1 MPFLRVAL
9 DVPIPALF
17 DYQVVDGADCLGR
30 RVIVP
35 FGRKSLVGVVLEVA
49 DTTDFDPAKV
59 KAVREVLRDTPPLP
73 AAWLE
78 LLRFCASYYQHPL
91 GAAALSALP
100 GKFKL
105 AQAFDPL
112 LWTRLRWVGAAPDL
126 PRRERVK
133 TMLAGALAESAR
145 FGCDLVSASPKALHY
160 LAEWQAA
167 GFLSEAAAPELVVAD
182 APVLNPEQQ
191 AAADAITAAI
201 AASTA
206 LRLAAAPIAASAPQS
221 VSQPANDGVSSVA
234 AASAGAGAAGGGVTA
249 ASESGAA
256 AAIAT
261 QGAAADE
268 STGLAGPAHS
278 ADPADSHAC
287 AMLAGQA
294 GPGDAAAHARL
305 GGAGSL
311 PVASASNGMANKGV
325 ALVAG
330 HAAHL
335 GAASSATSGAAVP
348 GYTPFLLHGVTG
360 SGKTEVYLH
369 VTAQALRRGR
379 QVLIMVPE
387 INLTPRLLDN
397 FRQRFPASRI
407 VALHSA
413 LNESERLHHWL
424 LAHTGAADIVLGTRL
439 AILCSMPRLG
449 LIVVDEEHDPSFK
462 QQEGMRYSARDLSVF
477 RAKNEGV
484 PVVLGSA
491 TPALETYAHALSG
504 RYTRLLLKTRA
515 VPEAALPRVSL
526 IDLNL
531 TPVEHG
537 IAAPIWAAIR
547 TRLERGE
554 QSLVFLNRRGFA
566 PVLSCPSCG
575 WVSACLRCT
584 SYLVLHRGRG
594 MLTGGKLVC
603 HHCGWEEKVPEACP
617 TCGNIDIRA
626 YGQGTQRLESQ
637 IAEANPTAR
646 VLRIDRDSTARKG
659 EAEALLGQAHAG
671 EVDIL
676 VGTQMLAKGHDFK
689 NLTLVAAVNVDSAL
703 FSADFRASER
713 LFAQLMQVAGR
724 AGRAEKPGEVLIQT
738 RKPDHPL
745 FQSVIAADY
754 DRFAQSLLRE
764 RQSAGLPPAAF
775 QAMLR
780 VEAAKLDTALD
791 FLKAAAQSGVES
803 SGVTLYDPV
812 PMNLTRL
819 MNVERAQL
827 MAESPSRPALQAF
840 LTRWVEWLYDNAPR
854 SVRWH
859 VEVDPLEI

>member
-1 MPFLRVAL
+1 MAFLRVAL
-9 DVPIPALF
+9 DVPIPELF
-17 DYQVVDGADCLGR
+17 DYRAGETLTDPADSLGR

-35 FGRKSLVGVVLEVA
+35 FGRKSLVGVVLAVA
-49 DTTDFDPAKV
+49 ETSNFDPAKI
-59 KAVREVLRDTPPLP
+59 KPVREVLRDTPPLS
-73 AAWLE
+73 ARWLE
-78 LLRFCASYYQHPL
+78 LLRFCASYYQYPL
-91 GAAALSALP
+91 GAAALAALP
-100 GKFKL
+100 GKFKA
-105 AQAFDPL
+105 AQAYDPL
-112 LWTRLRWVGAAPDL
+112 LWTRLTWQGAPLEL
-126 PRRERVK
+126 PKRERVK
-133 TMLAGALAESAR
+133 SMLAATLAQAPQFGADLA
-145 FGCDLVSASPKALHY
+145 SASPKALHY

-167 GFLSEAAAPELVVAD
+167 GHLHVALAPALVVAE
-182 APVLNPEQQ
+182 APVLNAEQQ
-191 AAADAITAAI
+191 VAADA
-201 AASTA
+201 
-206 LRLAAAPIAASAPQS
+206 
-221 VSQPANDGVSSVA
+221 
-234 AASAGAGAAGGGVTA
+234 VTA
-249 ASESGAA
+249 A
-256 AAIAT
+256 
-261 QGAAADE
+261 
-268 STGLAGPAHS
+268 L
-278 ADPADSHAC
+278 
-287 AMLAGQA
+287 
-294 GPGDAAAHARL
+294 
-305 GGAGSL
+305 
-311 PVASASNGMANKGV
+311 
-325 ALVAG
+325 
-330 HAAHL
+330 
-335 GAASSATSGAAVP
+335 AASSAGETAS
-348 GYTPFLLHGVTG
+348 YTPFLLHGVTG

-369 VTAQALRRGR
+369 VTAETLKRGR
-379 QVLIMVPE
+379 QALIMVPE

-397 FRQRFPASRI
+397 FRKRFPASRI

-439 AILCSMPRLG
+439 AILSSMPRLG

-462 QQEGMRYSARDLSVF
+462 QQEGMRYSARDLAVF

-484 PVVLGSA
+484 PVLLGSA

-504 RYTRLLLKTRA
+504 RYTRLNIKGRA
-515 VPEAALPRVSL
+515 VPEATLPKVGL
-526 IDLNL
+526 VDLN
-531 TPVEHG
+531 TNPVENG
-537 IAAPIWAAIR
+537 VAAPVWAAIEE
-547 TRLERGE
+547 RLARGE

-566 PVLSCPSCG
+566 PVLSCNACG

-626 YGQGTQRLESQ
+626 YGQGTQRLEAH
-637 IAEANPTAR
+637 IAEAYPQAR
-646 VLRIDRDSTARKG
+646 VLRIDRDSTSRKG

-713 LFAQLMQVAGR
+713 LFAQLMQVSGR

-738 RKPDHPL
+738 RKPEHPL
-745 FQSVIAADY
+745 FQAVINADY
-754 DRFAQSLLRE
+754 DRFARTLLEE
-764 RQSAGLPPAAF
+764 RQAAALPPAAF

-780 VEAAKLDTALD
+780 VEAAKLDIALG
-791 FLKAAAQSGVES
+791 FLKDAAESPIEHEGVA
-803 SGVTLYDPV
+803 LYDPV

-827 MAESPSRPALQAF
+827 MVESPSRPALQAF
-840 LTRWVEWLYDNAPR
+840 LTRWVEWLYANAPR